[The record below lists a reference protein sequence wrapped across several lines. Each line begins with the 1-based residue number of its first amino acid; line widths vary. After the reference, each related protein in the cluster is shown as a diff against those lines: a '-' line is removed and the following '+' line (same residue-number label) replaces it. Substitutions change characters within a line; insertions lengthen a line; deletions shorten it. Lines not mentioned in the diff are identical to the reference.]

1 MPELKICAALT
12 ATEGAYLELASQLE
26 LDRGCAVIGTVWTKG
41 DMIDYLSNPN
51 NKIFS
56 WTDERSP
63 IAFEDGKP
71 YIPCK
76 YKVLAGI
83 SYEIS
88 RDDNGRP
95 IYDGKHIDHLVVD
108 DTEGLEKSYNNI
120 FEVLN
125 ILTNVWNDDS
135 SIRRV
140 TCEVDSRDF
149 RWQDLLKAA
158 GFVELGRKEV
168 DGYELISMQ
177 NQ

>member
-12 ATEGAYLELASQLE
+12 ATEGASLELASQLE

-95 IYDGKHIDHLVVD
+95 IYDGKHIVLLTGFLADISV
-108 DTEGLEKSYNNI
+108 SYAFI
-120 FEVLN
+120 V
-125 ILTNVWNDDS
+125 IY
-135 SIRRV
+135 
-140 TCEVDSRDF
+140 
-149 RWQDLLKAA
+149 A
-158 GFVELGRKEV
+158 GFDEYLAAV
-168 DGYELISMQ
+168 S
-177 NQ
+177 